1 MRTLAVVGGGVIGL
15 SVAWR
20 AAESGWRVTLYDPA
34 VGSGASWV
42 AGGMLAPLSE
52 GWPGEDAALEFG
64 AASLTRWPDFAA
76 RLQSVTGA
84 EVFTAAETLT
94 VALDTADAA
103 DLRTIADWVNAKLAG
118 LAESGP
124 GATPAV
130 AASTAAQPGGDSA
143 VGGARPI
150 VSGGADAPRD
160 ATGTSRTTVEAAAS
174 AARAASG
181 SGGDRSEGVRRPSGS
196 AAAAEQRADSDA
208 AAQSANPGADR
219 ALRLLD
225 RAGVRA
231 AEPGLDRRVRAGLL
245 SPAEPA
251 VDNRALVTALREA
264 CAGAGVEVRAEE
276 VAALRELP
284 QERVV
289 LATGASARLWP
300 ELPVRPVKGEI
311 LRLRRRPS
319 APPPPSRVVRARVH
333 GRPIYLVPRPDGIVL
348 GATQYEAGFDTVVT
362 VGGVR
367 DLITDAEAIFPGVG
381 EYEFAEATAGSRP
394 GTPDNLPLLG
404 YLDERVIAALGHGR
418 NGILGVPV
426 TVDAVL
432 ALLADSELPEA
443 RAASPTRFRVPEPH
457 FAGGKQ

>member
-1 MRTLAVVGGGVIGL
+1 MVRTLAVVGGGVIGL

-76 RLQSVTGA
+76 RLKSVTGA

-94 VALDTADAA
+94 VALDAADAA
-103 DLRTIADWVNAKLAG
+103 DLRTIADWVNATLPD
-118 LAESGP
+118 LAESGAGSP
-124 GATPAV
+124 SPADRAV
-130 AASTAAQPGGDSA
+130 ASPVDQPAATASIASSSHP
-143 VGGARPI
+143 
-150 VSGGADAPRD
+150 GGADGAQPILGGEHRG
-160 ATGTSRTTVEAAAS
+160 AEAAARGAS
-174 AARAASG
+174 AG
-181 SGGDRSEGVRRPSGS
+181 
-196 AAAAEQRADSDA
+196 
-208 AAQSANPGADR
+208 R
-219 ALRLLD
+219 ALQLLD
-225 RAGVRA
+225 RTEVRS

-251 VDNRALVTALREA
+251 VDNRTLVTALREA
-264 CAGAGVEVRAEE
+264 CAVAGVEVRAEE

-284 QERVV
+284 HDRVV

-300 ELPVRPVKGEI
+300 DLPVRPVKGEI

-319 APPPPSRVVRARVH
+319 APPPPNRVVRARVH
-333 GRPIYLVPRPDGIVL
+333 GRPIYLVPRPDGLVL

-394 GTPDNLPLLG
+394 GTPDNLPLIG
-404 YLDERVIAALGHGR
+404 HLDERVIAALGHGR

-426 TVDAVL
+426 TADAVL
-432 ALLADSELPEA
+432 ALLADTELPAA

-457 FAGGKQ
+457 CAGGKQ